1 MDNAFK
7 YFDKTKNNI
16 LRKNIRKFLDMK
28 IKPGICV
35 DLGCGAGNDTIL
47 V

>member
-16 LRKNIRKFLDMK
+16 PRKNIRK
-28 IKPGICV
+28 
-35 DLGCGAGNDTIL
+35 L
-47 V
+47 VQMYQL